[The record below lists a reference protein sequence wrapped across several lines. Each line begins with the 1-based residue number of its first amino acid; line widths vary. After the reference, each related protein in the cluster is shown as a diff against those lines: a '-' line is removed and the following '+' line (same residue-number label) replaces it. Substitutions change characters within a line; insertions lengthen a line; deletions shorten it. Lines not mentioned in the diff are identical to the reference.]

1 MLRAALILERL
12 LGIDKDLCILVESG
26 LGPGVEGRLR
36 RAPDRMGN
44 DDDAGVREAQ
54 RAGHLVRE
62 GRELPAGDRDG
73 RPAPFFEGTRVV
85 ETPRRAAASIGGAR
99 EDDLHFRGES
109 FEEIGLARRGGG
121 LLLNH
126 ACERGAGP

>member
-1 MLRAALILERL
+1 
-12 LGIDKDLCILVESG
+12 
-26 LGPGVEGRLR
+26 
-36 RAPDRMGN
+36 MGN
-44 DDDAGVREAQ
+44 DDDPSIGEAQ
-54 RAGHLVRE
+54 LAGQLIGEVRKLAARDRE
-62 GRELPAGDRDG
+62 GRATALFQGA
-73 RPAPFFEGTRVV
+73 RVV

-126 ACERGAGP
+126 ACEGGAGP